1 MTDEEAL
8 ELKPRDRVRVIAGGN
23 DRQRARI
30 GQIGRALRC
39 YYGDTPNVIV
49 EVGFSDAIVI
59 PFFANKLEL
68 LTVTTEDL
76 QKALAEAEQELQS
89 WPSP

>member
-8 ELKPRDRVRVIAGGN
+8 ELKPGDRVRVIAGEN
-23 DRQRARI
+23 EEQRARI
-30 GQIGRALRC
+30 GQIGCVVSAES
-39 YYGDTPNVIV
+39 GSSDVIIHLK
-49 EVGFSDAIVI
+49 FSDGIAMGLY
-59 PFFANKLEL
+59 AYKLEL
-68 LTVTTEDL
+68 LTATAEDL